1 MDIGMLS
8 KFQLPKLD
16 FSDIEWPGF
25 DLSKIQWSRM
35 PKLKIGDSVARLPI
49 VQGGM
54 GVGISLSGLAS
65 AVANEGGIGVIA
77 ANSIGMLDPDYYA
90 RHKDA
95 NVIALRKEIR
105 KAKDMSSGIIGVNIM
120 VAVHDFHALLRVAIE
135 EKVDMVFLGAGLPL
149 KGIPVKDLRSAGVKV
164 VPIVSS
170 ARAARLIFKFWSERY
185 EDVPDA
191 VVVEG
196 PKAGGHLGFK
206 ENQIEDPDFAL
217 ERILPDVVAVI
228 KNYEDKFRRTIPVI
242 AAGGVFT
249 GTDIYNLFKL
259 GASGVQMGTRFV
271 ATHECDADIRF
282 KESYVACR
290 EEDLEIIKSPV
301 GMPGR
306 AIRSTFLKDIASG
319 KKIKL
324 RCAWKC
330 LQSCD
335 IRSARY
341 CISLALD
348 NARKGIL
355 EKGFAFAGSNAF
367 RIENIISVKEL
378 LQELQKQYLCAEKQ
392 AAGSLK
398 SEYKKA
404 LEKLSSIKEEY
415 LITLKNRLGALK
427 DQYESNIEK
436 GGTSFREE
444 YSTGMDK
451 INSLKTEYLKAVDTA
466 NFLKD
471 ELIKLFERYSLFNRV
486 CTEEF
491 CSEPCQ

>member
-1 MDIGMLS
+1 LNNFGILS
-8 KFQLPKLD
+8 KLQIPKLD
-16 FSDIEWPGF
+16 LSEFEWPKF
-25 DLSKIQWSRM
+25 DLSKNQWSKM
-35 PKLKIGDSVARLPI
+35 PMLRIGNAVARLPI

-77 ANSIGMLDPDYYA
+77 ANSIGMLDPEYYA
-90 RHKDA
+90 SHKDA
-95 NVIALRKEIR
+95 NAIALRKEIR
-105 KAKDMSSGIIGVNIM
+105 KAKEMSSGIIGVNIM
-120 VAVHDFHALLRVAIE
+120 VAVKDFHALLTVAIE

-149 KGIPVKDLRSAGVKV
+149 KGIPVEALRSAGVKV

-170 ARAARLIFKFWSERY
+170 ARAAGLIFRSWLKKY

-206 ENQIEDPDFAL
+206 DNQIDDPEFAL
-217 ERILPDVVAVI
+217 ERILPAVVEVV
-228 KNYEDKFRRTIPVI
+228 KGYEDKLRRTIPVI

-249 GTDIYNLFKL
+249 GTDIYNFFKL

-282 KESYVACR
+282 KESYVACS
-290 EEDLEIIKSPV
+290 EDDIEIIKSPV

-306 AIRSTFLKDIASG
+306 AIKSRFLKDISSG
-319 KKIKL
+319 KKMKL

-330 LQSCD
+330 LKSCD
-335 IRSARY
+335 IKTARY

-355 EKGFAFAGSNAF
+355 EKGFVFAGSNAF
-367 RIENIISVKEL
+367 RINNIISVKEL
-378 LQELQKQYLCAEKQ
+378 LQELQKQYLCAREN
-392 AAGSLK
+392 GTGRLR
-398 SEYKKA
+398 SEYERA
-404 LEKLSSIKEEY
+404 LEKLKSLKEEY
-415 LITLKNRLGALK
+415 LITLKNGIKSLK
-427 DQYESNIEK
+427 DNYESDIEM
-436 GGTSFREE
+436 GVITFREE
-444 YSTGMDK
+444 YLSVLNK
-451 INSLKTEYLKAVDTA
+451 INSLKSEYLKTVDNA

-471 ELIKLFERYSLFNRV
+471 ELTKLFEQYALFSRFQ
-486 CTEEF
+486 TEKI
-491 CSEPCQ
+491 